1 MKARE
6 AYKLIQWYNIYKD
19 EVGSDRED
27 YIIYDSL
34 LYSLI
39 DCHDMIVEV
48 GMTYHQYYHYLKALE
63 DKLYEEHYSYPDDL
77 DIAFEESLL
86 DT

>member
-27 YIIYDSL
+27 YIIYCSL
-34 LYSLI
+34 LNSLI

-48 GMTYHQYYHYLKALE
+48 GMTYDRYYHYVIAQEFLK
-63 DKLYEEHYSYPDDL
+63 KR
-77 DIAFEESLL
+77 F
-86 DT
+86 

>member
-1 MKARE
+1 MEARQ
-6 AYKLIQWYNIYKD
+6 AYKMIQWYNVYSG

-27 YIIYDSL
+27 SIIYYSL
-34 LYSLI
+34 LNSFI
-39 DCHDMIVEV
+39 DCHDMIEEV
-48 GMTYHQYYHYLKALE
+48 GMTYHQYYIYLKAVE